1 MSTKKGGCCLG
12 RILFF
17 LLIAT
22 GVFYI
27 LGEYFDY
34 GGGGGGGNVPL
45 KSDNPFL
52 KDEYLSTPE
61 KVIEPTPEN
70 SPGNPRFIDVSFT
83 EEEFRNSPAV
93 AGEINPD
100 TAAILFS
107 GLDVMVNV
115 RGYNLHNPS
124 DTLVVQTLPVK
135 TDPTYGHVLHAY
147 NIFLTSGQ
155 DKFGTEV
162 EVTLPI
168 HNGPG
173 SLQNVLWLNE
183 KTGKW
188 EEVFYTVADDG
199 KSCTA
204 YVDHFSVLSSEES
217 TNEREQFY
225 DDLTKYNG
233 GSVYVEYD
241 PSRKAPQA
249 MKRVGMIRTEAFG
262 DFMRKKSKNSE
273 GIYEILSRGGG
284 VPTGS
289 EVIHYLE
296 MFDTGSNITSSILTM
311 TEPMKLIPDAL
322 GNKLGFA
329 LTVLGWVILDQREK
343 DMTMRGITPEKVEED
358 KRWSRYWATV
368 STVGTIASVAKAAI
382 ESAAAKLAISKSTI
396 APTIAGATTIGSIC
410 GWACLIGF
418 AASKVYTLTQYELS
432 LKCPYGTPV
441 TIEEGAYHQSMY
453 LDNFF
458 PLKKLGIKSDV
469 PLNGFGKGWAEAIYA
484 IRDANP
490 NAKSID
496 DVGEQIKQ
504 LYEEYVNSFWTDVPD
519 EQKLIIWRTYLVGS
533 SFEIC
538 DYCNDLYARIP
549 DPITEEYIFNKVPH
563 LPSDYDEYRRLF
575 DIICRKAKV
584 IGLNRQGVFA
594 PTGKSIGL
602 SDFDS
607 VSGEARFH
615 DRYVLAQRIEYKH
628 RAMEALMHHTNKII
642 YDIIEKDFHERT
654 MEVREKIR
662 EEVLPTLNSTLYFYA
677 VDESLKEG
685 ETVLHSKYYGYDS
698 VSGKNAPNRLCEMK
712 FKGIRT
718 PLFRAKNDT
727 GAPYCLD
734 LKTSDKEEKVGKCTV
749 FHYMQY
755 GSPDTVDIKAPAYG
769 SLKDLVGFVQMAK
782 AKPYEIPSGDGF
794 APERGFRVPVTF
806 NNNSSNLSQFDGVW
820 VPYEFKGKF
829 TRDDYVTI
837 ITYLPQDNKYA
848 IFEGSLSSW
857 SAESLWFEIKDFSF
871 DEKTQTLSINFEK
884 NPKKGMKMRPGIAR
898 YTLKDKDN
906 LMLKNSAG
914 DWMFFRLKEEDQR
927 STNTIPIYKND
938 DLRVIPLGDTETE

>member
-93 AGEINPD
+93 AGGINPD

-107 GLDVMVNV
+107 GLNVMVNV

-135 TDPTYGHVLHAY
+135 TDPTYGHELHTY

-173 SLQNVLWLNE
+173 SLRNVLWLNE

-204 YVDHFSVLSSEES
+204 YVDHFSPFSCEES
-217 TNEREQFY
+217 TDNREQFY
-225 DDLTKYNG
+225 YDVTKYLE
-233 GSVYVEYD
+233 GSVFVEYD
-241 PSRKAPQA
+241 PSGKAPQA
-249 MKRVGMIRTEAFG
+249 MKKVGMIQTEAFAK
-262 DFMRKKSKNSE
+262 FLRKTSKNSE
-273 GIYEILSRGGG
+273 NVYELLSRRDL

-289 EVIHYLE
+289 NFIEAIDLLGKGNDA
-296 MFDTGSNITSSILTM
+296 FSSIVTVESAM
-311 TEPMKLIPDAL
+311 ERIPDAVS
-322 GNKLGFA
+322 NTLGFA
-329 LTVLGWVILDQREK
+329 FTVLGWLILDQREK
-343 DMTMRGITPEKVEED
+343 DMTMRSITPQKVEEEH
-358 KRWSRYWATV
+358 RWSHYWNNV
-368 STVGTIASVAKAAI
+368 SSIGTIASLAKAAI
-382 ESAAAKLAISKSTI
+382 KFAAAKAGLANLAVTGASIVASTC
-396 APTIAGATTIGSIC
+396 S
-410 GWACLIGF
+410 WACLINF
-418 AASKVYTLTQYELS
+418 AASEVYTENQKFIKKE
-432 LKCPYGTPV
+432 CPYGTPV

-453 LDNFF
+453 LDNLF

-469 PLNGFGKGWAEAIYA
+469 PLNGFGKGWAEAINA

-538 DYCNDLYARIP
+538 DYCNDLFARIE
-549 DPITEEYIFNKVPH
+549 DPITEEYLFNKVPH

-584 IGLNRQGVFA
+584 IGFNRHGVFA
-594 PTGKSIGL
+594 TTGKSIGL

-615 DRYVLAQRIEYKH
+615 DKIILAQRIEYKH

-642 YDIIEKDFHERT
+642 YDIIEKDFHKLA
-654 MEVREKIR
+654 MEVRTKIR

-677 VDESLKEG
+677 VDESLKQD

-698 VSGKNAPNRLCEMK
+698 VSMKNDPNRLCEMK
-712 FKGIRT
+712 FKGSRT

-734 LKTSDKEEKVGKCTV
+734 LKTSDKDEKVGKSTV
-749 FHYMQY
+749 FHYLQY

-769 SLKDLVGFVQMAK
+769 NLKDLVGFVQMAE
-782 AKPYEIPSGDGF
+782 AKPYEVPSVDGF

-884 NPKKGMKMRPGIAR
+884 NPKKGMKMRSGIAR
-898 YTLKDKDN
+898 YTLKDNDN

-914 DWMFFRLKEEDQR
+914 DWMFFRLKEEDQKP
-927 STNTIPIYKND
+927 TNTIPIYERD
-938 DLRVIPLGDTETE
+938 DSRLIPLGDTETE

>member
-12 RILFF
+12 RILIF

-27 LGEYFDY
+27 LGEYFDI

-83 EEEFRNSPAV
+83 EEEIRNSPAA
-93 AGEINPD
+93 AGVINPD
-100 TAAILFS
+100 TAAVLFS
-107 GLDVMVNV
+107 EQGVMVDV

-124 DTLVVQTLPVK
+124 DTLVVQTMPVK
-135 TDPTYGHVLHAY
+135 TDSTYGHELHTY

-173 SLQNVLWLNE
+173 SLRNVLWLNE
-183 KTGKW
+183 ETGKW

-289 EVIHYLE
+289 EVTESMDMLGLGN
-296 MFDTGSNITSSILTM
+296 DVSSSIVTVAGS
-311 TEPMKLIPDAL
+311 MKLLSNAVGNTL
-322 GNKLGFA
+322 GTAFTL
-329 LTVLGWVILDQREK
+329 LGWWILDQREK
-343 DMTMRGITPEKVEED
+343 DMTLRGISPQKVEEEN
-358 KRWSRYWATV
+358 RWSYYWAKVGTI
-368 STVGTIASVAKAAI
+368 GTIAS
-382 ESAAAKLAISKSTI
+382 LAGAS
-396 APTIAGATTIGSIC
+396 IAGAIC
-410 GWACLIGF
+410 SWACLIGF
-418 AASKVYTLTQYELS
+418 AASTVYTENQRFINKE
-432 LKCPYGTPV
+432 CPYGTPV
-441 TIEEGAYHQSMY
+441 TIEEGAYHEYMY
-453 LDNFF
+453 FDNVG
-458 PLKKLGIKSDV
+458 PLQKLGIKSNI
-469 PLNGFGKGWAEAIYA
+469 PLNGFGKGWAEAINA

-496 DVGEQIKQ
+496 DVSEQIKQ
-504 LYEEYVNSFWTDVPD
+504 LYEEYVNYFWTDLR
-519 EQKLIIWRTYLVGS
+519 EEHKLVTWRHYLYRAS
-533 SFEIC
+533 LEIC
-538 DYCNDLYARIP
+538 KFCNDISSRIP
-549 DPITEEYIFNKVPH
+549 DPITEEYIFNKVPN
-563 LPSDYDEYRRLF
+563 LPSDYDEYCRLF
-575 DIICRKAKV
+575 DICRRAKV
-584 IGLNRQGVFA
+584 IGLNRQGVLVLA
-594 PTGKSIGL
+594 NSVGH
-602 SDFDS
+602 SDFNGF
-607 VSGEARFH
+607 SGEARFN
-615 DRYVLAQRIEYKH
+615 DKIILGQRIEYKH
-628 RAMEALMHHTNKII
+628 RATEALMRQTNKVIN
-642 YDIIEKDFHERT
+642 DIIEKDFHKRT
-654 MEVREKIR
+654 LEARTKIR
-662 EEVLPTLNSTLYFYA
+662 EEVLPTLNTPLYFYA
-677 VDESLKEG
+677 VDESLKKD

-698 VSGKNAPNRLCEMK
+698 VSMKNDPNLLCEMK
-712 FKGIRT
+712 FKGRRT

-734 LKTSDKEEKVGKCTV
+734 LKTSDKEEKVGKSTV
-749 FHYMQY
+749 FHYLQY
-755 GSPDTVDIKAPAYG
+755 GAPDSVDIKAPNYG
-769 SLKDLVGFVQMAK
+769 NLKDLVGYVQLAK
-782 AKPYEIPSGDGF
+782 AKPYDVPNSNGKT
-794 APERGFRVPVTF
+794 ERGFRVPVTF
-806 NNNSSNLSQFDGVW
+806 NNNSFDLSQFNGIW
-820 VPYEFKGKF
+820 VPLELKGK
-829 TRDDYVTI
+829 VTEDEY
-837 ITYLPQDNKYA
+837 ITMIVYLPEDNEFG
-848 IFEGSLSSW
+848 IFEGQLKRYKTAKSSW
-857 SAESLWFEIKDFSF
+857 TEIKYFSF
-871 DEKTQTLSINFEK
+871 DEKTKTISIDFEK
-884 NPKKGMKMRPGIAR
+884 NAREGQKMRSGIAL
-898 YTLKDKDN
+898 YTLKDNGN
-906 LMLKNSAG
+906 LMMRNSG
-914 DWMFFRLKEEDQR
+914 GGWEFFRLTEEDLN
-927 STNTIPIYKND
+927 STNTIPI
-938 DLRVIPLGDTETE
+938 RVNTDIRMIPLGDTETE